1 MENLA
6 NKEYRLEFCD
16 NMTECL
22 LKGGF
27 AHARVKEILLLINN
41 IYKDD
46 YTEEHLE
53 EEIRIHHSLLM
64 ASGEYIL
71 PKRNIQQEIE
81 NLIDFWVKGDFN
93 VADAYN
99 ELKLTTVEE
108 KAVTRKAL
116 NRLAARGKI
125 EKADTGK
132 TGAYHIVNTLA
143 NETKFLTAPQGE
155 FNIKLP
161 LDLNS
166 MCKIYPKNIII
177 ISGSKS
183 SGKTC
188 LLLNIALANQNKMPV
203 VYMNSEMGDE
213 EFTDRMIK
221 MGCNSPEDIKFK
233 IFNKSMD
240 YHDMV
245 NGNRALYIVDFLEIH
260 DKFYE
265 IGKPI
270 RAIHEKL
277 QEGVAVI
284 AIQMRQGTTIGRGG
298 DFSKEKARLYL
309 AMDYLQ
315 DRQCSRITIEEMKS
329 PKNEAGYRGWVRDIK
344 IINGSRL
351 SSVPP
356 FDKWILLAGEKD
368 EKKTPFMARKF

>member
-1 MENLA
+1 MDELA
-6 NKEYRLEFCD
+6 NKEYRLLFYENFIPG
-16 NMTECL
+16 M
-22 LKGGF
+22 LKGGISH
-27 AHARVKEILLLINN
+27 AHILNVLVSLSNL
-41 IYKDD
+41 YSDD
-46 YTEEHLE
+46 YTIEHLE
-53 EEIRIHHSLLM
+53 EEIRMHHLILLEE
-64 ASGEYIL
+64 GGYRNT
-71 PKRNIQQEIE
+71 RNIQQEVE
-81 NLIDFWVKGDFN
+81 NLVDFRGNGIMTLNDFY
-93 VADAYN
+93 AD
-99 ELKLTTVEE
+99 LKLDHKEE
-108 KAVTRKAL
+108 KSSCRVAI
-116 NRLAARGKI
+116 NRLVAQRKL
-125 EKADTGK
+125 EKVETGR
-132 TGAYHIVNTLA
+132 TGTYRKPDHSAT
-143 NETKFLTAPQGE
+143 ETKFLTAPLGE

-183 SGKTC
+183 AGKTC

-203 VYMNSEMGDE
+203 VYLNSEMGDE
-213 EFTDRMIK
+213 EFTDRMLKI
-221 MGCNSPEDIKFK
+221 GCNSPEDIKFK

-245 NGNRALYIVDFLEIH
+245 NGNKALYIIDFLEIH

-277 QEGVAVI
+277 KDGVAVI

-309 AMDYLQ
+309 AMDYIQ
-315 DRQCSRITIEEMKS
+315 DRQCSRVTIEEMKS
-329 PKNEAGYRGWVRDIK
+329 PKNEAGYRGWCRDIK

-351 SSVPP
+351 SPFAP
-356 FDKWILLAGEKD
+356 FDKWTLIGGK
-368 EKKTPFMARKF
+368 